1 MNVPSPADRNVPITV
16 CVLRDSCREFFFR
29 HILADGSVAPDFT
42 PNLHLPLLV
51 NKVEYHILVQI
62 YPPSAAGVRMD
73 CQAKTWCHWDWWSWS
88 TGSM

>member
-1 MNVPSPADRNVPITV
+1 MSVPSPADRNVPIAV
-16 CVLRDSCREFFFR
+16 CVLRDSCREFSFR

-51 NKVEYHILVQI
+51 NKVEYHILVQK

-73 CQAKTWCHWDWWSWS
+73 CQAKT
-88 TGSM
+88 